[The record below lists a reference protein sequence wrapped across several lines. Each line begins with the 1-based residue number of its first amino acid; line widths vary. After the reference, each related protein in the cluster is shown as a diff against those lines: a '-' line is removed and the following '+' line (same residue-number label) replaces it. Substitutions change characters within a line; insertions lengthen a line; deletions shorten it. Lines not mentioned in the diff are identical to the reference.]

1 MEPDQNTKLDSLR
14 SADPPINS
22 GICGAIFS
30 KTTCDDFLVAI
41 ASCFF
46 NNKLDIVLSNIVSS
60 QKIHEIFGGVVPE
73 LASRDHLIK
82 IIPLIK
88 LTLEEA
94 KLEFNDLDGIAYT
107 AGPGLRGPLLIGAS
121 MAKSL
126 AFSLKIPSI
135 GIHHMEAHLLINLL
149 EDPAPKFPFLTLL
162 ISGGH
167 CLLINA
173 KELGSYDIVG
183 QTIDD
188 AVGEAF
194 DKVSK
199 LLELGYPGGPL
210 IEKLAKSGDS
220 SAFSFPR
227 PMTNKDN
234 LDFSFSGL
242 KTAVFYALKD
252 TKVINKQ
259 IKANIAASF
268 QDAVA
273 DTLLIKSK
281 KALEETKQN
290 ELVIGGGVAANK
302 YIRKKLVE
310 GLEGNK
316 IYFPP
321 LERCTDNGAMVAFA
335 GSFYLG
341 NNNQNKNDQVR
352 PKWPLSEL

>member
-1 MEPDQNTKLDSLR
+1 MNILGIETSCDETGIAIYNTEKQSIISEQL
-14 SADPPINS
+14 
-22 GICGAIFS
+22 FS
-30 KTTCDDFLVAI
+30 Q
-41 ASCFF
+41 AS
-46 NNKLDIVLSNIVSS
+46 K
-60 QKIHEIFGGVVPE
+60 HAEYGGVVPE

-94 KLEFNDLDGIAYT
+94 KLEFHDLDGIAYT

-227 PMTNKDN
+227 PMINKDN

-290 ELVIGGGVAANK
+290 ELVIGGGVASNK

-310 GLEGNK
+310 GLEDNK

-335 GSFYLG
+335 GSFYLS
-341 NNNQNKNDQVR
+341 NNNHTENDLVR

>member
-1 MEPDQNTKLDSLR
+1 MNILGIETSCDETGIAIYNTEKQSIISEQL
-14 SADPPINS
+14 
-22 GICGAIFS
+22 FS
-30 KTTCDDFLVAI
+30 Q
-41 ASCFF
+41 AS
-46 NNKLDIVLSNIVSS
+46 K
-60 QKIHEIFGGVVPE
+60 HAEYGGVVPE

-94 KLEFNDLDGIAYT
+94 KLKFKDLDGIAYT

-135 GIHHMEAHLLINLL
+135 AIHHMEAHLLINLL
-149 EDPAPKFPFLTLL
+149 ENPAPKFPFLTLL

-290 ELVIGGGVAANK
+290 ELVIGGGVASNK

-310 GLEGNK
+310 GLKDNK

-335 GSFYLG
+335 GSFYLS
-341 NNNQNKNDQVR
+341 NNNHAKNDLVR

>member
-1 MEPDQNTKLDSLR
+1 MNILGIETSCDETGIAIYNTEKQSIISEQL
-14 SADPPINS
+14 
-22 GICGAIFS
+22 FS
-30 KTTCDDFLVAI
+30 Q
-41 ASCFF
+41 AS
-46 NNKLDIVLSNIVSS
+46 K
-60 QKIHEIFGGVVPE
+60 HAEYGGVVPE

-135 GIHHMEAHLLINLL
+135 AIHHMEAHLLINLL

-290 ELVIGGGVAANK
+290 ELVIGGGVASNK

-335 GSFYLG
+335 GSFYLS
-341 NNNQNKNDQVR
+341 NNNHAKNDLVR

>member
-1 MEPDQNTKLDSLR
+1 MNILGIETSCDETGIAIYNTEKQSIISEQL
-14 SADPPINS
+14 
-22 GICGAIFS
+22 FS
-30 KTTCDDFLVAI
+30 Q
-41 ASCFF
+41 AS
-46 NNKLDIVLSNIVSS
+46 K
-60 QKIHEIFGGVVPE
+60 HAEYGGVVPE

-88 LTLEEA
+88 LTLDEA
-94 KLEFNDLDGIAYT
+94 KLEFKDLDGIAYT

-121 MAKSL
+121 MAQSL

-135 GIHHMEAHLLINLL
+135 AIHHMEAHLLINLL

-227 PMTNKDN
+227 PMTNKNN

-290 ELVIGGGVAANK
+290 ELVIGGGVASNK

-335 GSFYLG
+335 GSFYLS
-341 NNNQNKNDQVR
+341 NNNHAKNDLVR

>member
-1 MEPDQNTKLDSLR
+1 MNILGIETSCDETGIAIYNTEKQSIISEQL
-14 SADPPINS
+14 
-22 GICGAIFS
+22 FS
-30 KTTCDDFLVAI
+30 Q
-41 ASCFF
+41 AS
-46 NNKLDIVLSNIVSS
+46 K
-60 QKIHEIFGGVVPE
+60 HAEYGGVVPE

-88 LTLEEA
+88 LSLEEA
-94 KLEFNDLDGIAYT
+94 KLEFSDLDGIAYT

-126 AFSLKIPSI
+126 AFSLKIPLI
-135 GIHHMEAHLLINLL
+135 GIHHVEAHLLINLL

-173 KELGSYDIVG
+173 KELGSYEIVG

-210 IEKLAKSGDS
+210 IEKLAESGDS

-242 KTAVFYALKD
+242 KTAVFYTLKD

-268 QDAVA
+268 QAAVA
-273 DTLLIKSK
+273 DTLLIKSR
-281 KALEETKQN
+281 KALEETKQT
-290 ELVIGGGVAANK
+290 ELVIGGGVASNK
-302 YIRKKLVE
+302 YIRNKLVE
-310 GLEGNK
+310 GLKGNK

-335 GSFYLG
+335 GSFYLS
-341 NNNQNKNDQVR
+341 NNTQIKNDLVR

>member
-1 MEPDQNTKLDSLR
+1 MNILGIETSCDETGIAIYNTEKQSIISEQL
-14 SADPPINS
+14 
-22 GICGAIFS
+22 FS
-30 KTTCDDFLVAI
+30 Q
-41 ASCFF
+41 AS
-46 NNKLDIVLSNIVSS
+46 K
-60 QKIHEIFGGVVPE
+60 HAEYGGVVPE

-94 KLEFNDLDGIAYT
+94 KLKFSDLDGIAYT

-121 MAKSL
+121 IAKSL

-173 KELGSYDIVG
+173 KELGSYEIVG

-210 IEKLAKSGDS
+210 IEKLAQSGDS

-227 PMTNKDN
+227 PMINKDN

-242 KTAVFYALKD
+242 KTAVFYTLKD

-290 ELVIGGGVAANK
+290 ELVIGGGVASNK

-310 GLEGNK
+310 GLKDNK

-335 GSFYLG
+335 GSFYLS
-341 NNNQNKNDQVR
+341 NNNQAKNDLVR

>member
-1 MEPDQNTKLDSLR
+1 MNILGIETSCDETGIAIYNTEKQSIISEQL
-14 SADPPINS
+14 
-22 GICGAIFS
+22 FS
-30 KTTCDDFLVAI
+30 Q
-41 ASCFF
+41 AS
-46 NNKLDIVLSNIVSS
+46 K
-60 QKIHEIFGGVVPE
+60 HAEYGGVVPE

-94 KLEFNDLDGIAYT
+94 RLKFSDLDGIAYT

-173 KELGSYDIVG
+173 KELGSYEIVG

-210 IEKLAKSGDS
+210 IEKLAESGDS

-242 KTAVFYALKD
+242 KTAVFYTLKD
-252 TKVINKQ
+252 AKFINKQ

-273 DTLLIKSK
+273 DTLLIKSR

-290 ELVIGGGVAANK
+290 ELVIGGGVASNK

-310 GLEGNK
+310 GLKDNK

-335 GSFYLG
+335 GSFYLS
-341 NNNQNKNDQVR
+341 NNNHAKNDLVR

>member
-1 MEPDQNTKLDSLR
+1 MNILGIETSCDETGIAIYNTEKQSIISEQL
-14 SADPPINS
+14 
-22 GICGAIFS
+22 FS
-30 KTTCDDFLVAI
+30 Q
-41 ASCFF
+41 AS
-46 NNKLDIVLSNIVSS
+46 K
-60 QKIHEIFGGVVPE
+60 HAEYGGVVPE

-88 LTLEEA
+88 LTLDEA
-94 KLEFNDLDGIAYT
+94 ELEFKDLDGIAYT

-135 GIHHMEAHLLINLL
+135 AIHHMEAHLLINLL

-227 PMTNKDN
+227 PMTNKNN

-290 ELVIGGGVAANK
+290 ELVIGGGVASNK

-310 GLEGNK
+310 GLKDNK

>member
-1 MEPDQNTKLDSLR
+1 MNILGIETSCDETGIAIYNTEKQSIISEQL
-14 SADPPINS
+14 
-22 GICGAIFS
+22 FS
-30 KTTCDDFLVAI
+30 Q
-41 ASCFF
+41 AS
-46 NNKLDIVLSNIVSS
+46 K
-60 QKIHEIFGGVVPE
+60 HAEYGGVVPE

-94 KLEFNDLDGIAYT
+94 KLEFSDLDGIAYT

-121 MAKSL
+121 IAKSL

-173 KELGSYDIVG
+173 KELGSYEIVG

-210 IEKLAKSGDS
+210 IEKLAQSGDS

-227 PMTNKDN
+227 PMINKDN

-242 KTAVFYALKD
+242 KTAVFYTLKD
-252 TKVINKQ
+252 TKFINKQ

-290 ELVIGGGVAANK
+290 ELVIGGGVASNK

-310 GLEGNK
+310 GLKDNK

-335 GSFYLG
+335 GSFYLS
-341 NNNQNKNDQVR
+341 NNNQAKNDLVR

>member
-1 MEPDQNTKLDSLR
+1 MNILGIETSCDETGIAIYNTEKQSIISEQL
-14 SADPPINS
+14 
-22 GICGAIFS
+22 FS
-30 KTTCDDFLVAI
+30 Q
-41 ASCFF
+41 AS
-46 NNKLDIVLSNIVSS
+46 K
-60 QKIHEIFGGVVPE
+60 HAEYGGVVPE

-82 IIPLIK
+82 IIPLIR

-94 KLEFNDLDGIAYT
+94 KLEFSNLNGIAYT

-135 GIHHMEAHLLINLL
+135 GVHHMEAHLLINLL

-173 KELGSYDIVG
+173 KKLGSYEIVG

-210 IEKLAKSGDS
+210 IEKLAQSGDS

-252 TKVINKQ
+252 TKVINES

-268 QDAVA
+268 QEAVA

-281 KALEETKQN
+281 KALEQTNQN
-290 ELVIGGGVAANK
+290 ELVIGGGVASNK
-302 YIRKKLVE
+302 YIRNKLIE
-310 GLEGNK
+310 GLKGSQ

-335 GSFYLG
+335 GSFYLS
-341 NNNQNKNDQVR
+341 NNNQAKKDLVR

>member
-1 MEPDQNTKLDSLR
+1 MNILGIETSCDETGIAIYNTEKQSIISEQL
-14 SADPPINS
+14 
-22 GICGAIFS
+22 FS
-30 KTTCDDFLVAI
+30 Q
-41 ASCFF
+41 AS
-46 NNKLDIVLSNIVSS
+46 K
-60 QKIHEIFGGVVPE
+60 HAEYGGVVPE

-94 KLEFNDLDGIAYT
+94 KLEFSDLDGIAYT

-121 MAKSL
+121 IAKSL

-173 KELGSYDIVG
+173 KELGSYEIVG

-210 IEKLAKSGDS
+210 IEKLAQSGDS

-227 PMTNKDN
+227 PLINKDN

-242 KTAVFYALKD
+242 KTAVFYTLKD

-290 ELVIGGGVAANK
+290 ELVIGGGVASNK

-310 GLEGNK
+310 GLKDNK

-335 GSFYLG
+335 GSFYLS
-341 NNNQNKNDQVR
+341 NNNQAKNDLVR

>member
-1 MEPDQNTKLDSLR
+1 MNILGIETSCDETGIAIYNTEKQSIISEQL
-14 SADPPINS
+14 
-22 GICGAIFS
+22 FS
-30 KTTCDDFLVAI
+30 Q
-41 ASCFF
+41 AS
-46 NNKLDIVLSNIVSS
+46 K
-60 QKIHEIFGGVVPE
+60 HAEYGGVVPE

-88 LTLEEA
+88 LTLDEA
-94 KLEFNDLDGIAYT
+94 KLEFKDLDGIAYT

-135 GIHHMEAHLLINLL
+135 AIHHMEAHLLINLL

-290 ELVIGGGVAANK
+290 ELVIGGGVASNK

-310 GLEGNK
+310 GLKDNK

>member
-1 MEPDQNTKLDSLR
+1 MNILGIETSCDETGIAIYNTEKQSIISEQL
-14 SADPPINS
+14 
-22 GICGAIFS
+22 FS
-30 KTTCDDFLVAI
+30 Q
-41 ASCFF
+41 AS
-46 NNKLDIVLSNIVSS
+46 K
-60 QKIHEIFGGVVPE
+60 HAEYGGVVPE

-94 KLEFNDLDGIAYT
+94 RLKFSDLDGIAYT

-173 KELGSYDIVG
+173 KELGSYEIVG

-227 PMTNKDN
+227 PMINKDN

-252 TKVINKQ
+252 VKVINKK

-290 ELVIGGGVAANK
+290 ELVIGGGVASNK

-310 GLEGNK
+310 GLKDNK

-335 GSFYLG
+335 GSFYLS
-341 NNNQNKNDQVR
+341 NNNHVKNDLVR

>member
-1 MEPDQNTKLDSLR
+1 MNILGIETSCDETGIAIYNTEKQSIISEQL
-14 SADPPINS
+14 
-22 GICGAIFS
+22 FS
-30 KTTCDDFLVAI
+30 Q
-41 ASCFF
+41 AS
-46 NNKLDIVLSNIVSS
+46 K
-60 QKIHEIFGGVVPE
+60 HAEYGGVVPE

-88 LTLEEA
+88 LTLDEA
-94 KLEFNDLDGIAYT
+94 KLEFKDLDGIAYT

-121 MAKSL
+121 MAQSL

-135 GIHHMEAHLLINLL
+135 AIHHMEAHLLINLL

-281 KALEETKQN
+281 KALEETKQI

-335 GSFYLG
+335 GSFYLS
-341 NNNQNKNDQVR
+341 NNNHAKNDLVR

>member
-1 MEPDQNTKLDSLR
+1 MNILGIETSCDETGIAIYNTEKQSIISEQL
-14 SADPPINS
+14 
-22 GICGAIFS
+22 FS
-30 KTTCDDFLVAI
+30 Q
-41 ASCFF
+41 AS
-46 NNKLDIVLSNIVSS
+46 K
-60 QKIHEIFGGVVPE
+60 HAEYGGVVPE

-88 LTLEEA
+88 LTLEEVE
-94 KLEFNDLDGIAYT
+94 LEFSDLDGIAYT

-173 KELGSYDIVG
+173 KELGSYEIVG

-210 IEKLAKSGDS
+210 IEKLAESGDS

-242 KTAVFYALKD
+242 KTAVFYTLKD
-252 TKVINKQ
+252 TKFINKQ

-273 DTLLIKSK
+273 DTLLIKSR

-290 ELVIGGGVAANK
+290 ELVIGGGVASNK

-310 GLEGNK
+310 GLKDNK

-335 GSFYLG
+335 GSFYLS
-341 NNNQNKNDQVR
+341 NNNHAKNDLVR

>member
-1 MEPDQNTKLDSLR
+1 MNILGIETSCDETGIAIYNTEKQSIISEQL
-14 SADPPINS
+14 
-22 GICGAIFS
+22 FS
-30 KTTCDDFLVAI
+30 Q
-41 ASCFF
+41 AS
-46 NNKLDIVLSNIVSS
+46 K
-60 QKIHEIFGGVVPE
+60 HAEYGGVVPE

-94 KLEFNDLDGIAYT
+94 KIEFSDLNAIAYT

-121 MAKSL
+121 IAKSL

-173 KELGSYDIVG
+173 KELGSYEIVG

-210 IEKLAKSGDS
+210 IEKLAQSGDS

-227 PMTNKDN
+227 PMINKDN

-242 KTAVFYALKD
+242 KTAVFYTLKD

-290 ELVIGGGVAANK
+290 ELVIGGGVASNK

-310 GLEGNK
+310 GLKDNK

-335 GSFYLG
+335 GSFYLS
-341 NNNQNKNDQVR
+341 NNNQAKNDLVR